1 MIENHIE
8 RSKRLMIKY
17 PQIKQISSVCIFLKY
32 QIIFLFGL
40 SITFS
45 YLSSFLDN
53 IQYILF
59 TWLIGGT
66 LLNSITLGMH
76 EVSHNHAFK
85 SFSHN
90 RILSLICDVSIGLPV
105 SESFRRYHH
114 LHHYEF
120 NKVGLDTDLPSNIE
134 RLIFKG
140 KLGKFI
146 WVLLQG
152 FFYSIRPNIIKPLE
166 ITKIQL
172 LSYILNIIRFIILY
186 QINIKAALF
195 SIIAILIGTGLH
207 PFASHFIAEHFY
219 NENKYET
226 ASYYGWMNILTFNVG
241 YHVEHHD
248 FPHIPGSKLPLLHK
262 ITNEYKNDIP
272 IIKSWF
278 LYLIKFIMDDNIS
291 LDNRLFNTD

>member
-1 MIENHIE
+1 MIESHIE
-8 RSKRLMIKY
+8 RSKRLIIKY

-45 YLSSFLDN
+45 YLSSFLNN

-90 RILSLICDVSIGLPV
+90 RILSLICDLSIGLPV

-134 RLIFKG
+134 RIIFKG

-146 WVLLQG
+146 WIILQG

-262 ITNEYKNDIP
+262 ITNEYKDDIP
-272 IIKSWF
+272 IIKSWI

-291 LDNRLFNTD
+291 LDNRLFQ

>member
-17 PQIKQISSVCIFLKY
+17 PQIKEISSVCIFLKY

-40 SITFS
+40 SIFFS

-85 SFSHN
+85 SFLHN
-90 RILSLICDVSIGLPV
+90 RILSLICDLSIGLPV

-134 RLIFKG
+134 RIIFKG

-146 WVLLQG
+146 WIILQG

-166 ITKIQL
+166 ITKIQFT
-172 LSYILNIIRFIILY
+172 SYILNIIRFIILY

-262 ITNEYKNDIP
+262 ITNEYKDNIP
-272 IIKSWF
+272 IIKSWI

-291 LDNRLFNTD
+291 LDNRLFQ

>member
-8 RSKRLMIKY
+8 RSKRLIIKY
-17 PQIKQISSVCIFLKY
+17 PQIKEISSVCIFLKY

-40 SITFS
+40 SIFFS

-85 SFSHN
+85 SFLHN
-90 RILSLICDVSIGLPV
+90 RILSLICDLSIGLPV

-134 RLIFKG
+134 RIIFKG

-146 WVLLQG
+146 WVILQG

-226 ASYYGWMNILTFNVG
+226 ASYYGWMNIITFNVG

-262 ITNEYKNDIP
+262 ITNEYKNNIP
-272 IIKSWF
+272 IIKSWV

-291 LDNRLFNTD
+291 LDNRLFQ

>member
-8 RSKRLMIKY
+8 RSKRLIIKY
-17 PQIKQISSVCIFLKY
+17 PQIKEISSVCIFLKY

-40 SITFS
+40 SIFFS

-85 SFSHN
+85 SFLHN
-90 RILSLICDVSIGLPV
+90 RILSLICDLSIGLPV

-134 RLIFKG
+134 RIIFKG

-146 WVLLQG
+146 WVILQG
-152 FFYSIRPNIIKPLE
+152 FFYSIRPNIIKPLQ

-226 ASYYGWMNILTFNVG
+226 ASYYGWMNIITFNVG

-262 ITNEYKNDIP
+262 ITNEYKDNIP

-291 LDNRLFNTD
+291 LDNRLFQ

>member
-1 MIENHIE
+1 MI
-8 RSKRLMIKY
+8 SKRNH
-17 PQIKQISSVCIFLKY
+17 
-32 QIIFLFGL
+32 
-40 SITFS
+40 SICV
-45 YLSSFLDN
+45 
-53 IQYILF
+53 QYILF
-59 TWLIGGT
+59 IWLIGGT

-90 RILSLICDVSIGLPV
+90 RILSLICDLSIGLPV

-134 RLIFKG
+134 RIIFKGTACIEKRCFSIHNYCLFTNKNYVFISKKG

-146 WVLLQG
+146 WIILQG
-152 FFYSIRPNIIKPLE
+152 FFYSIRPNIIKPLQ
-166 ITKIQL
+166 ITKIQF
-172 LSYILNIIRFIILY
+172 LSYILNIIRFILLY